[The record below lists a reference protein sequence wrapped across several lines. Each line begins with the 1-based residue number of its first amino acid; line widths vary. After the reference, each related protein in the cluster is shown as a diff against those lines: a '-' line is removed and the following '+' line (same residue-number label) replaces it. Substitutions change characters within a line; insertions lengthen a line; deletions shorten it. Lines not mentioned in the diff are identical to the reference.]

1 MANAILMLLASE
13 GEVWSNA
20 NMNDEQQRLAES
32 KRILRQ
38 VNRDADHAGFAPID
52 RLQNHLSANDIDKA
66 DPLEVW
72 GTRIGRSLGLVIMVS
87 LLLAIILWF
96 GAAQP

>member
-1 MANAILMLLASE
+1 MANDQE
-13 GEVWSNA
+13 
-20 NMNDEQQRLAES
+20 RLTES

-38 VNRDADHAGFAPID
+38 VNRESDQPGFAPID
-52 RLQNHLSANDIDKA
+52 RLQNHLSANDIDKT

-72 GTRIGRSLGLVIMVS
+72 GTRIGRSLGLVIMIS
-87 LLLAIILWF
+87 LLLAIIVWF